1 LGILHIAAIANKD
14 PDITL
19 ELLRKGMAIEE
30 KDHGGNTAL
39 LQAAINGKTGVV
51 KVLLEHGAET
61 EVRNRQSQNTPL
73 LHAIARSHISA
84 AQCLVENGADLSA
97 ETNWGWQAIHEAVRF
112 EAKPLISMLI
122 DRGQLEIAVDQPSSE
137 AMHGLRP
144 LHIAVRE
151 TMNAEIIKMLVE
163 KGANIEA
170 RTHLQ
175 LQTAFLNI
183 AETRMS
189 GVAKTEKEMLA
200 MAKLLVNLGADVR
213 ATDDLGKNLL
223 FGAARERA
231 VSLFEFL
238 LEQGLS
244 IDSESAT
251 GITVLQVAAIG
262 GKTETIKYLLEKGAD
277 KLHQTNVGN
286 TALHMAVSWGRLDAV
301 KLLATIRGQELDI
314 KDNDDNKT
322 PLDLARACKW
332 GNRTE
337 ATIELREKA
346 KKNADD
352 IYNFLF
358 YLRYPAYDL

>member
-1 LGILHIAAIANKD
+1 LGILHVAAISNKD

-19 ELLRKGMAIEE
+19 ELLRRGMAIEE
-30 KDHGGNTAL
+30 KDHEGNTPL
-39 LQAAINGKTGVV
+39 LRAAINGKTGVV

-61 EVRNRQSQNTPL
+61 EVRNLQSQSTPL

-84 AQCLVENGADLSA
+84 AQCLVENGAHLSA
-97 ETNWGWQAIHEAVRF
+97 ETKLGWQAIHEAVRF
-112 EAKPLISMLI
+112 AAKPVISMLI
-122 DRGQLEIAVDQPSSE
+122 DRGQLEIAVDRPSSQ

-151 TMNAEIIKMLVE
+151 MNAEIIKMLVE

-175 LQTAFLNI
+175 LRTPFLNI

-189 GVAKTEKEMLA
+189 RVAKTDKEMLA

-213 ATDDLGKNLL
+213 AVDNLGNNLL

-238 LEQGLS
+238 LEQGLG

-251 GITVLQVAAIG
+251 GVTVLQVAAIG
-262 GKTETIKYLLEKGAD
+262 GKTETIKYLLQKGAD
-277 KLHQTNVGN
+277 KLHQTNIGK

-314 KDNDDNKT
+314 KDNDKKT
-322 PLDLARACKW
+322 PLDLARDCKD

-352 IYNFLF
+352 IYNYLF

>member
-1 LGILHIAAIANKD
+1 MSNKD

-30 KDHGGNTAL
+30 KDHEGNTPL
-39 LQAAINGKTGVV
+39 LRAAINGRTGVV

-61 EVRNRQSQNTPL
+61 EVRNLQSQNTPL
-73 LHAIARSHISA
+73 LHAIARGHISA
-84 AQCLVENGADLSA
+84 AQCLIENGANLSA
-97 ETNWGWQAIHEAVRF
+97 ETNWGLQAIHEAVRF
-112 EAKPLISMLI
+112 AAKPVISILI
-122 DRGQLEIAVDQPSSE
+122 DRGQLEVAVDRPSSHT
-137 AMHGLRP
+137 MHGLRP

-175 LQTAFLNI
+175 LQTPFLNI
-183 AETRMS
+183 TETRMS
-189 GVAKTEKEMLA
+189 GVAKTEKGMLA

-213 ATDDLGKNLL
+213 ATDNLGNNLL

-238 LEQGLS
+238 LEQRLG

-262 GKTETIKYLLEKGAD
+262 GKTETIKYLLEKGAN
-277 KLHQTNVGN
+277 KLHQTNTGY
-286 TALHMAVSWGRLDAV
+286 TALHMAVSWGSLDAV
-301 KLLATIRGQELDI
+301 MLLASIRGQELDI
-314 KDNDDNKT
+314 KDNDNKT
-322 PLDLARACKW
+322 PLDLARAYKYR
-332 GNRTE
+332 NRTE

-346 KKNADD
+346 KKNAEY
-352 IYNFLF
+352 IYNCLF
-358 YLRYPAYDL
+358 CLRYPADNL